1 MNVTNCANIVDTET
15 REIWKKTKIASRIP
29 VDSPTLTSFF
39 IRNPESLIQMI
50 FISQLAT
57 GIFGDEYR
65 IRVLQ
70 VSRTVLALDIPFA
83 SVHFPLTVCHVIGST
98 VLCTA
103 NARSTTYDR
112 YYWYAYYRE
121 TYRSQYDIRYFNC
134 SWHHSRNFHCNV
146 E

>member
-1 MNVTNCANIVDTET
+1 MLTVGLWTLMNVTNRANIVDTET
-15 REIWKKTKIASRIP
+15 REIWKKTKIASGIP

-70 VSRTVLALDIPFA
+70 VSRTVLALDIPWYEPF
-83 SVHFPLTVCHVIGST
+83 STFPTDSMSCH
-98 VLCTA
+98 
-103 NARSTTYDR
+103 RF
-112 YYWYAYYRE
+112 
-121 TYRSQYDIRYFNC
+121 YRSMHCSYSEYDALPVLLVCILP
-134 SWHHSRNFHCNV
+134 
-146 E
+146 